1 MASLALSCFTPNRPN
16 RKRLLVSKRLKVLA
30 GIAGV
35 ALASS
40 MLAAMPA
47 GAAASKAA
55 TAKSASEVGGL
66 AGVIKLAKAEKELNV
81 IALPRD
87 WANYG
92 EMIDTFAKKYG
103 IKVNSQNPDG
113 SSADEVAAVKT
124 LKGQSRQPDV
134 VDVGVAFAV
143 QGADEGL
150 WAPYKVATWG
160 DIAAD
165 AKETNGLW
173 YYDYG
178 GYIAIGYDAKRV
190 SIPPKSFKD
199 LLNPRYKGQV
209 ALNGNPAKANA
220 AFSAVYAS
228 SIANGGGLQDITKG
242 LDFWA
247 NMKKVGN
254 FIPVEATP
262 ATVQSGQTPITL
274 DWDYLQ
280 AKYSKDAAGKVDWK
294 LVVPSDAVFF
304 GGYAQA
310 IVKNSPHPAAARL
323 WQEFLYSDEGQN
335 IWLKGGARP
344 IRLPA
349 MVKKSTANKTAIKS
363 LPVTPKGATATYP
376 SLDDVVTAKSLVATL
391 WGTL

>member
-1 MASLALSCFTPNRPN
+1 MT
-16 RKRLLVSKRLKVLA
+16 KRLKVLA
-30 GIAGV
+30 GVAGV
-35 ALASS
+35 ALAAS

-66 AGVIKLAKAEKELNV
+66 AGLIKLAKAEKELNV

-92 EMIDTFAKKYG
+92 EMIDTFSKKYG

-113 SSADEVAAVKT
+113 SSADELAAAKT

-143 QGADEGL
+143 QGADEGV
-150 WAPYKVATWG
+150 WAPYKVATWA
-160 DIAAD
+160 DIPAD
-165 AKETNGLW
+165 AKAETGEW

-190 SIPPKSFKD
+190 SVAPKSFKD

-247 NMKKVGN
+247 QMKKSGN

-280 AKYSKDAAGKVDWK
+280 AKYSKDSAGKVDWK

-323 WQEFLYSDEGQN
+323 WQEFMYSDEGQN
-335 IWLKGGARP
+335 IFLKGGARP

-349 MVKKSTANKTAIKS
+349 MVKKGTANKSAIAS

-376 SLDDVVTAKSLVATL
+376 SLSDVLTAKSLVSTL

>member
-1 MASLALSCFTPNRPN
+1 M
-16 RKRLLVSKRLKVLA
+16 SKRLKVLA
-30 GIAGV
+30 GVAGV
-35 ALASS
+35 ALAAS

-55 TAKSASEVGGL
+55 TAKSAKDVGGL
-66 AGVIKLAKAEKELNV
+66 AALIKLAKAEGELNV

-92 EMIDTFAKKYG
+92 EMIDTFSKKYG
-103 IKVNSQNPDG
+103 IKVNSQNPDA
-113 SSADEVAAVKT
+113 SSADELVAVKT

-134 VDVGVAFAV
+134 VDVNPTFAV
-143 QGADEGL
+143 QGANEGL
-150 WAPYKVATWG
+150 WAPYKVATWN
-160 DIAAD
+160 DIASD
-165 AKETNGLW
+165 AKDANGLW

-178 GYIAIGYDAKRV
+178 GYVAIGYDAKRV
-190 SIPPKSFKD
+190 AVAPKSFKD

-209 ALNGNPAKANA
+209 ALNGNPARAGA
-220 AFSAVYAS
+220 AFSAVYAT
-228 SIANGGGLQDITKG
+228 SIANGGGLQDISKG
-242 LDFWA
+242 LEFWA
-247 NMKKVGN
+247 QMKKIGN
-254 FIPVEATP
+254 FIPVESTP

-280 AKYSKDAAGKVDWK
+280 AKYSKDSAGKVDWK

-310 IVKNSPHPAAARL
+310 VVKNSPNPAAARL

-344 IRLPA
+344 IRLDA
-349 MVKKSTANKTAIKS
+349 MVKKGTANKSAIKA
-363 LPVTPKGATATYP
+363 LPATKKGAKPIYP
-376 SLDDVVTAKSLVATL
+376 PLDDSLLARDLVSKL

>member
-1 MASLALSCFTPNRPN
+1 
-16 RKRLLVSKRLKVLA
+16 
-30 GIAGV
+30 
-35 ALASS
+35 

-66 AGVIKLAKAEKELNV
+66 AGLIKLAKAEKELNV

-92 EMIDTFAKKYG
+92 EMIDTFSKKYG
-103 IKVNSQNPDG
+103 IKVNSANPDG

-150 WAPYKVATWG
+150 WAPYKVATWN

-165 AKETNGLW
+165 AKAESGEW

-190 SIPPKSFKD
+190 AVAPKSIKD

-242 LDFWA
+242 LDFWSK
-247 NMKKVGN
+247 MKKAGN

-280 AKYSKDAAGKVDWK
+280 GKYSKESAGKVDWK

-344 IRLPA
+344 IRLEA
-349 MVKKSTANKTAIKS
+349 MAKKGTANKTAIKA
-363 LPVTPKGATATYP
+363 LPATPKGATATYP
-376 SLDDVVTAKSLVATL
+376 ALDDVLTAKSLVATL

>member
-1 MASLALSCFTPNRPN
+1 M
-16 RKRLLVSKRLKVLA
+16 SKRLKVLA
-30 GIAGV
+30 GVAGV
-35 ALASS
+35 ALAAS

-47 GAAASKAA
+47 GAAASKAS

-66 AGVIKLAKAEKELNV
+66 AGLIKLAKAEKELNV

-92 EMIDTFAKKYG
+92 EMIDTFSKKYG
-103 IKVNSQNPDG
+103 IKVNSANPDG

-150 WAPYKVATWG
+150 WAPYKVATWN

-165 AKETNGLW
+165 AKAEGGEW

-190 SIPPKSFKD
+190 AVAPKSIKD

-242 LDFWA
+242 LDFWGK
-247 NMKKVGN
+247 MKKNGN

-280 AKYSKDAAGKVDWK
+280 GKYSKESAGKVDWK

-344 IRLPA
+344 IRLEA
-349 MVKKSTANKTAIKS
+349 MSKKGTADKNAIKA
-363 LPVTPKGATATYP
+363 LPATPKGAKATYP
-376 SLDDVVTAKSLVATL
+376 ALDDVLTAKSLVATL

>member
-1 MASLALSCFTPNRPN
+1 M
-16 RKRLLVSKRLKVLA
+16 SKRLKVLA
-30 GIAGV
+30 GVAGV
-35 ALASS
+35 ALAAS

-55 TAKSASEVGGL
+55 TAKSAKDVGGL
-66 AGVIKLAKAEKELNV
+66 AGLIKLAKAEGQLNV

-92 EMIDTFAKKYG
+92 EMIDTFSKKYG
-103 IKVNSQNPDG
+103 IKVNSQNPDA
-113 SSADEVAAVKT
+113 SSADELVAVKT

-134 VDVGVAFAV
+134 VDVNPTFAV
-143 QGADEGL
+143 QGANEGL
-150 WAPYKVATWG
+150 WAPYKVATWNA
-160 DIAAD
+160 IASD
-165 AKETNGLW
+165 ANDANGLW

-178 GYIAIGYDAKRV
+178 GYVAIGYDAKRV
-190 SIPPKSFKD
+190 AVAPKSFKD

-209 ALNGNPAKANA
+209 ALNGNPARAGA
-220 AFSAVYAS
+220 AFSAVYAT
-228 SIANGGGLQDITKG
+228 SIANGGGLQDISKG
-242 LDFWA
+242 LEFWA
-247 NMKKVGN
+247 QMKKIGN
-254 FIPVEATP
+254 FIPVESTP

-280 AKYSKDAAGKVDWK
+280 AKYSKDSAGKVDWK

-310 IVKNSPHPAAARL
+310 VVKNSPNPAAARL

-344 IRLPA
+344 IRLDA
-349 MVKKSTANKTAIKS
+349 MVKKGTANKSAIKA
-363 LPVTPKGATATYP
+363 LPATKKGAKPIYP
-376 SLDDVVTAKSLVATL
+376 PLDDSLLARDLVSKL

>member
-1 MASLALSCFTPNRPN
+1 M
-16 RKRLLVSKRLKVLA
+16 SKRLKVLA
-30 GIAGV
+30 GVAGV
-35 ALASS
+35 ALAAS

-66 AGVIKLAKAEKELNV
+66 AGLIKLAKAEKELNV

-92 EMIDTFAKKYG
+92 EMIDTFSKKYG
-103 IKVNSQNPDG
+103 IKINSQNPDG
-113 SSADEVAAVKT
+113 SSADELAAAKT

-143 QGADEGL
+143 QGAEEGV
-150 WAPYKVATWG
+150 WAPYKVATWN

-190 SIPPKSFKD
+190 SVPPKSFKD

-247 NMKKVGN
+247 NMKKAGN

-280 AKYSKDAAGKVDWK
+280 AKYSKDSAGKVDWK

-323 WQEFLYSDEGQN
+323 WQEFIYSDEGQN
-335 IWLKGGARP
+335 IYLKGGARP

-349 MVKKSTANKTAIKS
+349 MVKKGTANKTAIKS
-363 LPVTPKGATATYP
+363 LPATPKGATATYP
-376 SLDDVVTAKSLVATL
+376 SLDDVVTAKSLVASL

>member
-1 MASLALSCFTPNRPN
+1 M
-16 RKRLLVSKRLKVLA
+16 SKRLKVLA
-30 GIAGV
+30 GVAGV
-35 ALASS
+35 ALAAS

-55 TAKSASEVGGL
+55 TAKSAKDVGGL
-66 AGVIKLAKAEKELNV
+66 AGLIKLAKAEGQLNV

-92 EMIDTFAKKYG
+92 EMIDTFSKKYG
-103 IKVNSQNPDG
+103 IKVNSQNPDAA
-113 SSADEVAAVKT
+113 SADELVAVKT

-134 VDVGVAFAV
+134 VDVNPTFAV
-143 QGADEGL
+143 QGANEGL
-150 WAPYKVATWG
+150 WAPYKVATWN
-160 DIAAD
+160 DIASD
-165 AKETNGLW
+165 AKDANGLW

-178 GYIAIGYDAKRV
+178 GYVAIGYDAKRV
-190 SIPPKSFKD
+190 AVAPKSFKD

-209 ALNGNPAKANA
+209 ALNGNPARAGA
-220 AFSAVYAS
+220 AFSAVYAT
-228 SIANGGGLQDITKG
+228 SIANGGGLQDISKG
-242 LDFWA
+242 LEFWA
-247 NMKKVGN
+247 QMKKIGN
-254 FIPVEATP
+254 FIPVESTP

-280 AKYSKDAAGKVDWK
+280 AKYSKDSAGKVDWK

-310 IVKNSPHPAAARL
+310 VVKNSPNPAAARL

-344 IRLPA
+344 IRLDA
-349 MVKKSTANKTAIKS
+349 MVKKGTANKAAIKA
-363 LPVTPKGATATYP
+363 LPATKKGAKPIYP
-376 SLDDVVTAKSLVATL
+376 PLDDSLLARDLVSKL

>member
-1 MASLALSCFTPNRPN
+1 
-16 RKRLLVSKRLKVLA
+16 VSKRLKVLA
-30 GIAGV
+30 GVAGV
-35 ALASS
+35 ALAAS

-55 TAKSASEVGGL
+55 TAKSAKDVGGL
-66 AGVIKLAKAEKELNV
+66 AGLIKLAKAEGQLNV

-92 EMIDTFAKKYG
+92 EMIDTFSKKYG
-103 IKVNSQNPDG
+103 IKVNSQNPDA
-113 SSADEVAAVKT
+113 SSADELVAVKT

-134 VDVGVAFAV
+134 VDVNPTFAV
-143 QGADEGL
+143 QGANEGL
-150 WAPYKVATWG
+150 WAPYKVATWN
-160 DIAAD
+160 DIASD
-165 AKETNGLW
+165 AKDANGLW
-173 YYDYG
+173 YYDYV
-178 GYIAIGYDAKRV
+178 GYVAIGYDAKRV
-190 SIPPKSFKD
+190 AVAPKSFKD

-209 ALNGNPAKANA
+209 ALNGNPARAGA
-220 AFSAVYAS
+220 AFSAVYAT
-228 SIANGGGLQDITKG
+228 SIANGGGLQDISKG
-242 LDFWA
+242 LEFWA
-247 NMKKVGN
+247 QMKKIGN
-254 FIPVEATP
+254 FIPVESTP

-280 AKYSKDAAGKVDWK
+280 AKYSKDSAGKVDWK

-310 IVKNSPHPAAARL
+310 VVKNSPNPAAARL

-344 IRLPA
+344 IRLDA
-349 MVKKSTANKTAIKS
+349 MVKKGTANKSAIKA
-363 LPVTPKGATATYP
+363 LPATKKGAKPIYP
-376 SLDDVVTAKSLVATL
+376 PLDDSLLARDLVSKL

>member
-1 MASLALSCFTPNRPN
+1 M
-16 RKRLLVSKRLKVLA
+16 SKRLKVLA

-66 AGVIKLAKAEKELNV
+66 AGLIKLAKAEKELNV

>member
-1 MASLALSCFTPNRPN
+1 M
-16 RKRLLVSKRLKVLA
+16 SKRLKVLA
-30 GIAGV
+30 GVAGV
-35 ALASS
+35 ALAAS

-55 TAKSASEVGGL
+55 TAKSAKDVGGL
-66 AGVIKLAKAEKELNV
+66 AALIKLAKAEGELNV

-92 EMIDTFAKKYG
+92 EMIDTFSKKYG
-103 IKVNSQNPDG
+103 IKVNSQNPDA
-113 SSADEVAAVKT
+113 SSADELVAVKT

-134 VDVGVAFAV
+134 VDVNPTFAV
-143 QGADEGL
+143 QGANEGL
-150 WAPYKVATWG
+150 WAPYKVATWN

-165 AKETNGLW
+165 AKDPNGLW
-173 YYDYG
+173 FYDYG
-178 GYIAIGYDAKRV
+178 GYVAIGYDAKRV
-190 SIPPKSFKD
+190 SVAPKSFKD

-209 ALNGNPAKANA
+209 ALNGNPARAGA
-220 AFSAVYAS
+220 AFSAVYAT

-242 LDFWA
+242 LEFWA
-247 NMKKVGN
+247 QMKKIGN
-254 FIPVEATP
+254 FIPVESTP

-280 AKYSKDAAGKVDWK
+280 AKYSKDSAGKVDWK

-310 IVKNSPHPAAARL
+310 VVKNSPNPAAARL

-344 IRLPA
+344 IRLDA
-349 MVKKSTANKTAIKS
+349 MVKKGTANKAAIKA
-363 LPVTPKGATATYP
+363 LPATKKGAKPIYP
-376 SLDDVVTAKSLVATL
+376 PLDDSLLARDLVSKL

>member
-16 RKRLLVSKRLKVLA
+16 RKRLPVSKRLKVLA
-30 GIAGV
+30 GVAGV
-35 ALASS
+35 ALAAS

-66 AGVIKLAKAEKELNV
+66 AGLIKLAKAEKELNV

-92 EMIDTFAKKYG
+92 EMIDTFSKKYG
-103 IKVNSQNPDG
+103 IKINSQNPDG
-113 SSADEVAAVKT
+113 SSADELAAAKT

-143 QGADEGL
+143 QGADEGV
-150 WAPYKVATWG
+150 WAPYKVATWA
-160 DIAAD
+160 DIPAD
-165 AKETNGLW
+165 AKAETGEW

-190 SIPPKSFKD
+190 SVPPKSFKD

-220 AFSAVYAS
+220 AFSAIYAS

-247 NMKKVGN
+247 QMKKSGN

-280 AKYSKDAAGKVDWK
+280 AKYSKDSAGKVDWK

-323 WQEFLYSDEGQN
+323 WQEFMYSDEGQN
-335 IWLKGGARP
+335 IFLKGGARP

-349 MVKKSTANKTAIKS
+349 MVKKGTANKSAIKA

-376 SLDDVVTAKSLVATL
+376 SLDDVLTAKNLVSTL

>member
-1 MASLALSCFTPNRPN
+1 M
-16 RKRLLVSKRLKVLA
+16 SKRLKVLA
-30 GIAGV
+30 GVAGV
-35 ALASS
+35 ALAAS

-66 AGVIKLAKAEKELNV
+66 AGLIKLAKAEKELNV

-92 EMIDTFAKKYG
+92 EMIDTFSKKYG
-103 IKVNSQNPDG
+103 IKINSQNPDG
-113 SSADEVAAVKT
+113 SSADELAAAKT

-143 QGADEGL
+143 QGADEGV
-150 WAPYKVATWG
+150 WAPYKVATWA
-160 DIAAD
+160 DIPAD
-165 AKETNGLW
+165 AKAETGEW

-190 SIPPKSFKD
+190 SVPPKSFKD

-220 AFSAVYAS
+220 AFSAIYAS

-247 NMKKVGN
+247 QMKKSGN

-280 AKYSKDAAGKVDWK
+280 AKYSKDSAGKVDWK

-323 WQEFLYSDEGQN
+323 WQEFMYSDEGQN
-335 IWLKGGARP
+335 IFLKGGARP

-349 MVKKSTANKTAIKS
+349 MVKKGTANKSAIKA

-376 SLDDVVTAKSLVATL
+376 SLDDVLTAKNLVSTL

>member
-1 MASLALSCFTPNRPN
+1 
-16 RKRLLVSKRLKVLA
+16 VSKRLKVLA
-30 GIAGV
+30 GVAGV
-35 ALASS
+35 ALAAS

-55 TAKSASEVGGL
+55 TAKSAKDVGGL
-66 AGVIKLAKAEKELNV
+66 AGLIKLAKAEGQLNV

-103 IKVNSQNPDG
+103 IKVNSQNPDA
-113 SSADEVAAVKT
+113 SSADELVAVKT

-134 VDVGVAFAV
+134 VDVNPTFAV
-143 QGADEGL
+143 QGANEGL
-150 WAPYKVATWG
+150 WAPYKVATWN
-160 DIAAD
+160 DIASD
-165 AKETNGLW
+165 AKDANGLW

-178 GYIAIGYDAKRV
+178 GYVAIGYDAKRV
-190 SIPPKSFKD
+190 AVAPKSFKD

-209 ALNGNPAKANA
+209 ALNGNPARAGA
-220 AFSAVYAS
+220 AFSAVYAT
-228 SIANGGGLQDITKG
+228 SIANGGGLQDISKG
-242 LDFWA
+242 LEFWA
-247 NMKKVGN
+247 QMKKIGN
-254 FIPVEATP
+254 FIPVESTP

-280 AKYSKDAAGKVDWK
+280 AKYSKDSAGKVDWK

-310 IVKNSPHPAAARL
+310 VVKNSPNPAAARL

-344 IRLPA
+344 IRLDA
-349 MVKKSTANKTAIKS
+349 MVKKGTANKSAIKA
-363 LPVTPKGATATYP
+363 LPATKKGAKPIYP
-376 SLDDVVTAKSLVATL
+376 PLDDSLLARDLVSKL

>member
-1 MASLALSCFTPNRPN
+1 M
-16 RKRLLVSKRLKVLA
+16 SKRLKVLA
-30 GIAGV
+30 GVAGV
-35 ALASS
+35 ALAAS

-55 TAKSASEVGGL
+55 TAKSAKDVGGL
-66 AGVIKLAKAEKELNV
+66 AGLIKLAKAEGQLNV

-92 EMIDTFAKKYG
+92 EMIDTFSKKYG
-103 IKVNSQNPDG
+103 IKVNSQNPDA
-113 SSADEVAAVKT
+113 SSADELVAVKT

-134 VDVGVAFAV
+134 VDVNPTFAV
-143 QGADEGL
+143 QGANEGL
-150 WAPYKVATWG
+150 WAPYKVATWN
-160 DIAAD
+160 DIASD
-165 AKETNGLW
+165 AKDANGLW

-178 GYIAIGYDAKRV
+178 GYVAIGYDAKRV
-190 SIPPKSFKD
+190 AVAPKSFKD

-209 ALNGNPAKANA
+209 ALNGNPARAGA
-220 AFSAVYAS
+220 AFSAVYAT
-228 SIANGGGLQDITKG
+228 SIANGGGLQDISKG
-242 LDFWA
+242 LEFWA
-247 NMKKVGN
+247 QMKKIGN
-254 FIPVEATP
+254 FIPVESTP

-280 AKYSKDAAGKVDWK
+280 AKYSKDSAGKVDWK

-310 IVKNSPHPAAARL
+310 VVKNSPNPAAARL

-344 IRLPA
+344 IRLDA
-349 MVKKSTANKTAIKS
+349 MVKKGTANKAAIKA
-363 LPVTPKGATATYP
+363 LPATKKGAKPIYP
-376 SLDDVVTAKSLVATL
+376 PLDDSLLARDLVSKL

>member
-1 MASLALSCFTPNRPN
+1 M
-16 RKRLLVSKRLKVLA
+16 SKRLKVLA
-30 GIAGV
+30 GVAGV
-35 ALASS
+35 ALAAS

-66 AGVIKLAKAEKELNV
+66 AGLIKLAKAEKELNV

-92 EMIDTFAKKYG
+92 EMIDTFSKKYG
-103 IKVNSQNPDG
+103 IKVNSANPDG

-150 WAPYKVATWG
+150 WAPYKVATWN

-165 AKETNGLW
+165 AKAESGEW

-190 SIPPKSFKD
+190 AVAPKSIKD

-242 LDFWA
+242 LDFWSK
-247 NMKKVGN
+247 MKKAGN

-280 AKYSKDAAGKVDWK
+280 GKYSKESAGKVDWK

-344 IRLPA
+344 IRLEA
-349 MVKKSTANKTAIKS
+349 MAKKGTANKTAIKA
-363 LPVTPKGATATYP
+363 LPATPKGATATYP
-376 SLDDVVTAKSLVATL
+376 ALDDVLTAKSLVATL

>member
-1 MASLALSCFTPNRPN
+1 M
-16 RKRLLVSKRLKVLA
+16 SKRLKVLA
-30 GIAGV
+30 GVAGV
-35 ALASS
+35 ALAAS

-55 TAKSASEVGGL
+55 TAKSAKDVGGL
-66 AGVIKLAKAEKELNV
+66 AGLIKLAKAEGQLNV

-92 EMIDTFAKKYG
+92 EMIDTFSKKYG
-103 IKVNSQNPDG
+103 IKVNSQNPDA
-113 SSADEVAAVKT
+113 SSADELVAVKT

-134 VDVGVAFAV
+134 VDVNPTFAV
-143 QGADEGL
+143 QGANEGL
-150 WAPYKVATWG
+150 WAPYKVATWN
-160 DIAAD
+160 DIASD
-165 AKETNGLW
+165 AKDANGLW

-178 GYIAIGYDAKRV
+178 GYVAIGYDAKRV
-190 SIPPKSFKD
+190 AVAPKSFKD

-209 ALNGNPAKANA
+209 ALNGNPARAGA
-220 AFSAVYAS
+220 AFSAVYAT
-228 SIANGGGLQDITKG
+228 SIANGGGLQDISKG
-242 LDFWA
+242 LEFWA
-247 NMKKVGN
+247 QMKKIGN
-254 FIPVEATP
+254 FIPVESTP

-280 AKYSKDAAGKVDWK
+280 AKYSKDSAGKVDWK

-310 IVKNSPHPAAARL
+310 VVKNSPNPAAARL

-344 IRLPA
+344 IRLDA
-349 MVKKSTANKTAIKS
+349 MVKKGTANKSAIKA
-363 LPVTPKGATATYP
+363 LPATKKGAKPIYP
-376 SLDDVVTAKSLVATL
+376 PLDDSLLARDLVSKL

>member
-1 MASLALSCFTPNRPN
+1 
-16 RKRLLVSKRLKVLA
+16 VSKRLKVLA
-30 GIAGV
+30 GVAGV
-35 ALASS
+35 ALAAS

-55 TAKSASEVGGL
+55 TAKSAKDVGGL
-66 AGVIKLAKAEKELNV
+66 AGLIKLAKAEGELNV

-103 IKVNSQNPDG
+103 IKVNSANPDA
-113 SSADEVAAVKT
+113 SSADEVAAVKS
-124 LKGQSRQPDV
+124 LKGQKRQPDV

-150 WAPYKVATWG
+150 WAPYKVATWN

-165 AKETNGLW
+165 AKDANGLW

-190 SIPPKSFKD
+190 SVAPKSFKD

-220 AFSAVYAS
+220 AFSGVYAS

-242 LDFWA
+242 LDFWGK
-247 NMKKVGN
+247 MKSIGN

-280 AKYSKDAAGKVDWK
+280 AKYSKDSAGKVDWK

-310 IVKNSPHPAAARL
+310 IVKNSPNPAAARL

-344 IRLPA
+344 IRLETMA
-349 MVKKSTANKTAIKS
+349 KKGTANKAAIKA
-363 LPVTPKGATATYP
+363 LPATPKGAKPIYP
-376 SLDDVVTAKSLVATL
+376 ALDDVITAKDLVAKL
-391 WGTL
+391 WGTI

>member
-1 MASLALSCFTPNRPN
+1 
-16 RKRLLVSKRLKVLA
+16 VSKRLKVLA
-30 GIAGV
+30 GVAGV
-35 ALASS
+35 ALAAS

-55 TAKSASEVGGL
+55 TAKSAKDVGGL
-66 AGVIKLAKAEKELNV
+66 AGLIKLAKAEGQLNV

-92 EMIDTFAKKYG
+92 EMIDTFSKKYG
-103 IKVNSQNPDG
+103 IKVNSQNPDA
-113 SSADEVAAVKT
+113 SSADELVAVKT

-134 VDVGVAFAV
+134 VDVNPTFAV
-143 QGADEGL
+143 QGANEGL
-150 WAPYKVATWG
+150 WAPYKVATWN
-160 DIAAD
+160 DIASD
-165 AKETNGLW
+165 AKDANGLW

-178 GYIAIGYDAKRV
+178 GYVAIGYDAKRV
-190 SIPPKSFKD
+190 AVAPKSFKD

-209 ALNGNPAKANA
+209 ALNGNPARAGA
-220 AFSAVYAS
+220 AFSAVYAT

-242 LDFWA
+242 LEFWA
-247 NMKKVGN
+247 QMKKIGN
-254 FIPVEATP
+254 FIPVESTP

-280 AKYSKDAAGKVDWK
+280 AKYSKDSAGKVDWK

-310 IVKNSPHPAAARL
+310 VVKNSPNPAAARL

-344 IRLPA
+344 IRLDA
-349 MVKKSTANKTAIKS
+349 MVKKGTANKAAIKA
-363 LPVTPKGATATYP
+363 LPATKKGAKPIYP
-376 SLDDVVTAKSLVATL
+376 PLDDSLLARDLVSKL

>member
-1 MASLALSCFTPNRPN
+1 M
-16 RKRLLVSKRLKVLA
+16 SKRLKVLA
-30 GIAGV
+30 GVAGV
-35 ALASS
+35 ALAAS

-55 TAKSASEVGGL
+55 TAKSAKDVGGL
-66 AGVIKLAKAEKELNV
+66 AGLIKLAKAEGELNV
-81 IALPRD
+81 IALPPD

-92 EMIDTFAKKYG
+92 EMISTFSKKYG
-103 IKVNSQNPDG
+103 IKVNSANPDA
-113 SSADEVAAVKT
+113 SSADELAAVKA
-124 LKGQSRQPDV
+124 LKGQKRQPDV
-134 VDVGVAFAV
+134 VDVGVAFAA

-165 AKETNGLW
+165 AKEENGLW

-190 SIPPKSFKD
+190 TVAPKSFKD

-220 AFSAVYAS
+220 AFSGVYAS
-228 SIANGGGLQDITKG
+228 SIANGGGLQDISKG

-247 NMKKVGN
+247 QMKKVGN

-280 AKYSKDAAGKVDWK
+280 GKYAKSSAKVKWTK
-294 LVVPSDAVFF
+294 VIPSDAVI
-304 GGYAQA
+304 GGYYVQA
-310 IVKNSPHPAAARL
+310 VNKTAANPACARL
-323 WQEFLYSDEGQN
+323 WMEFLYSDEAQN
-335 IWLKGGARP
+335 LWLAGGARP
-344 IRLPA
+344 IRLDA
-349 MVKKSTANKTAIKS
+349 MVKKGTVNKKYYAD
-363 LPVTPKGATATYP
+363 LPKLPAGAKVIFPTFDQQ
-376 SLDDVVTAKSLVATL
+376 SKAKADLAKL
-391 WGTL
+391 WGTLNK

>member
-1 MASLALSCFTPNRPN
+1 M
-16 RKRLLVSKRLKVLA
+16 SKRLKVLA

-35 ALASS
+35 ALAAS

-66 AGVIKLAKAEKELNV
+66 AGLIKLAKAEKELNV

-92 EMIDTFAKKYG
+92 EMIDTFSKKYG
-103 IKVNSQNPDG
+103 IKINSANPDG
-113 SSADEVAAVKT
+113 SSADELAAAKT

-143 QGADEGL
+143 QGADEGV
-150 WAPYKVATWG
+150 WAPYKVATWN
-160 DIAAD
+160 DIPAD
-165 AKETNGLW
+165 AKAETGEW

-190 SIPPKSFKD
+190 SVPPKSFKD

-247 NMKKVGN
+247 NMKKAGN

-280 AKYSKDAAGKVDWK
+280 AKYSKDSAGKVDWK

-323 WQEFLYSDEGQN
+323 WQEFIYSDEGQN
-335 IWLKGGARP
+335 IYLKGGARP

-349 MVKKSTANKTAIKS
+349 MVKKGTANKSAIAS

-376 SLDDVVTAKSLVATL
+376 SLSDVLTAKSLVSTL

>member
-1 MASLALSCFTPNRPN
+1 M
-16 RKRLLVSKRLKVLA
+16 SKRLKVLA
-30 GIAGV
+30 GVAGV
-35 ALASS
+35 ALAAS

-55 TAKSASEVGGL
+55 TAKSAKDVGGL
-66 AGVIKLAKAEKELNV
+66 AALIKLAKAEGQLNV

-103 IKVNSQNPDG
+103 IKVNSANPDA
-113 SSADEVAAVKT
+113 SSADELVAVKT

-134 VDVGVAFAV
+134 VDVNPTFAV

-150 WAPYKVATWG
+150 WAPYKVATWN
-160 DIAAD
+160 DIASD
-165 AKETNGLW
+165 AKDANGLW

-178 GYIAIGYDAKRV
+178 GYVAIGYDAKRV
-190 SIPPKSFKD
+190 AVAPKSFKD

-209 ALNGNPAKANA
+209 ALNGNPARAGA
-220 AFSAVYAS
+220 AFSAVYAT
-228 SIANGGGLQDITKG
+228 SIANGGGLQDISKG

-247 NMKKVGN
+247 QMKKIGN
-254 FIPVEATP
+254 FIPVESTP

-280 AKYSKDAAGKVDWK
+280 AKYSKDSAGKVDWK
-294 LVVPSDAVFF
+294 LVVPTDAVFF

-310 IVKNSPHPAAARL
+310 VVKNSPNPAAARL

-344 IRLPA
+344 IRLDA
-349 MVKKSTANKTAIKS
+349 MVKKGTANKAAIKA
-363 LPVTPKGATATYP
+363 LPATKKGAKPIYP
-376 SLDDVVTAKSLVATL
+376 PLDDSLLARDLVSKL

>member
-1 MASLALSCFTPNRPN
+1 MT
-16 RKRLLVSKRLKVLA
+16 KRLKVLA
-30 GIAGV
+30 GVAGV
-35 ALASS
+35 ALAAS

-66 AGVIKLAKAEKELNV
+66 AGLIKLAKAEKELNV

-92 EMIDTFAKKYG
+92 EMIDTFSKKYG
-103 IKVNSQNPDG
+103 IKINSQNPDG
-113 SSADEVAAVKT
+113 SSADELAAAKT

-143 QGADEGL
+143 QGAEEGV
-150 WAPYKVATWG
+150 WAPYKVATWN

-190 SIPPKSFKD
+190 SVPPKSFKD

-247 NMKKVGN
+247 KMKKAGN

-280 AKYSKDAAGKVDWK
+280 AKYSKDSAGKVDWK

-323 WQEFLYSDEGQN
+323 WQEFIYSDEGQN
-335 IWLKGGARP
+335 IYLKGGARP

-349 MVKKSTANKTAIKS
+349 MVKKGTANKTAIKS
-363 LPVTPKGATATYP
+363 LPATPKGATATYP
-376 SLDDVVTAKSLVATL
+376 SLDDVVTAKSLVASL

>member
-1 MASLALSCFTPNRPN
+1 
-16 RKRLLVSKRLKVLA
+16 VSKRLKVLA
-30 GIAGV
+30 GVAGV
-35 ALASS
+35 ALAAS

-55 TAKSASEVGGL
+55 TAKSAKDVGGL
-66 AGVIKLAKAEKELNV
+66 AGLIKLAKAEGELNV

-92 EMIDTFAKKYG
+92 EMIDTFSKKYG
-103 IKVNSQNPDG
+103 IKVNSQNPDA
-113 SSADEVAAVKT
+113 SSADELVAVKT

-134 VDVGVAFAV
+134 VDVNPTFAV
-143 QGADEGL
+143 QGANEGL
-150 WAPYKVATWG
+150 WAPYKVATWN

-165 AKETNGLW
+165 AKDVNGLW

-178 GYIAIGYDAKRV
+178 GYVAIGYDAKRV
-190 SIPPKSFKD
+190 SVAPKSFKD

-209 ALNGNPAKANA
+209 ALNGNPARAGA
-220 AFSAVYAS
+220 AFSAVYAT

-247 NMKKVGN
+247 QMKKVGN

-280 AKYSKDAAGKVDWK
+280 AKYSKDSAGKVDWK

-310 IVKNSPHPAAARL
+310 VVKNSPNPAAARL

-344 IRLPA
+344 IRLDV
-349 MVKKSTANKTAIKS
+349 MSKKGTANKAAIKA
-363 LPVTPKGATATYP
+363 LPVTAKGAKPIYP
-376 SLDDVVTAKSLVATL
+376 PLDDSLLARDLVSKL

>member
-1 MASLALSCFTPNRPN
+1 M
-16 RKRLLVSKRLKVLA
+16 SKRLKVLA
-30 GIAGV
+30 GVAGV
-35 ALASS
+35 ALAAS

-55 TAKSASEVGGL
+55 TAKSAKDVGGL
-66 AGVIKLAKAEKELNV
+66 AALIKLAKAEGQLNV

-103 IKVNSQNPDG
+103 IKVNSANPDA
-113 SSADEVAAVKT
+113 SSADELVAVKT

-134 VDVGVAFAV
+134 VDVNPTFAV
-143 QGADEGL
+143 QGANEGL
-150 WAPYKVATWG
+150 WAPYKVATWN
-160 DIAAD
+160 DIASD
-165 AKETNGLW
+165 AKDANGLW

-190 SIPPKSFKD
+190 AVAPKSFKD

-209 ALNGNPAKANA
+209 ALNGNPARAGA
-220 AFSAVYAS
+220 AFSAVYAT
-228 SIANGGGLQDITKG
+228 SIANGGGLQDISKG

-247 NMKKVGN
+247 QMKKIGN
-254 FIPVEATP
+254 FIPVESTP

-280 AKYSKDAAGKVDWK
+280 AKYSKDSAGKVNWK
-294 LVVPSDAVFF
+294 LVVPTDAVFF

-310 IVKNSPHPAAARL
+310 VVKNSPNPAAARL

-344 IRLPA
+344 IRLDA
-349 MVKKSTANKTAIKS
+349 MVKKGTANKAAIKA
-363 LPVTPKGATATYP
+363 LPATKKGAKPIYP
-376 SLDDVVTAKSLVATL
+376 PLDDSLLARDLVSKL